1 MPGRLE
7 GKTAIVTGAAQGI
20 GRAIADAFAAQGARL
35 VIADLQED
43 AGQAVVDELRA
54 CGADADFVKT
64 DVSLATDTE
73 RMAATAIERFGRIDI
88 LCENAGIYPSNPI
101 EDTPEEVW
109 RQIVA
114 VNLFGVFLCT
124 RACLPQMK
132 KQKYG
137 RVVVTASVTGP
148 RVGEIGD
155 AHYAATKA
163 GVMGFVRR
171 VAPLGIAVNAVEPGY
186 ILTDGMK
193 ATFPQAFRDE
203 VIDYIPLG
211 RMGRP
216 EEIAQVMLF
225 LVHRLSQ
232 SRHSGNLIL
241 NTKQRVA
248 PAHGNR
254 GKRPGGQAAVRWRMR
269 SGKGRMG
276 GAPGM
281 SSRLPR

>member
-114 VNLFGVFLCT
+114 VNLFGVLLCT

-163 GVMGFVRR
+163 GVMGFVRT
-171 VAPLGIAVNAVEPGY
+171 AAIES
-186 ILTDGMK
+186 
-193 ATFPQAFRDE
+193 
-203 VIDYIPLG
+203 
-211 RMGRP
+211 RP
-216 EEIAQVMLF
+216 SA
-225 LVHRLSQ
+225 SP
-232 SRHSGNLIL
+232 S
-241 NTKQRVA
+241 T
-248 PAHGNR
+248 P
-254 GKRPGGQAAVRWRMR
+254 
-269 SGKGRMG
+269 
-276 GAPGM
+276 
-281 SSRLPR
+281 SSLAIY